1 MVKQLTLILISLFL
15 CKASVF
21 AQVVEWSNQQ
31 KLKSKSN
38 FTEIIGENASGLYM
52 LRGKNFDLASELIIE
67 KYKSNLSLEKSE
79 TFIQPHNSDVVS
91 ALLLPDGLLFI
102 ATKRNDSL
110 PKIDIISWKLDN
122 QLQKAGPIKVL
133 AQVDNALFKNNDA
146 VYVKGSANGN
156 NFSLVYLTE
165 GLEKNNTTIHLLGFN
180 PAMNLLFQKQ
190 FPVPHPPD
198 DIVISGFE
206 CDNEGNSFALIDFP
220 RTAEK
225 KKKGKL
231 RTFFLY
237 GYYQSLDKILEYELT
252 QDSLTINDL
261 ALAVNNYKKVVNV
274 AGFYATGENTNEAA
288 GSFVYCIDAVSTLT
302 LYKKYEPMNKSFET
316 KVIGMMRNE
325 TGSHLTDL
333 YIRKLIP
340 RSDGGVTMIAEKYY
354 ETRQTYTYYANGFP
368 QTASRV
374 TYNYDE
380 IVVLSKNGDGVTQY
394 NEFIKKAQS
403 SIGDGGYYSSFML
416 LNATNKLSF
425 VYNENASEESDVM
438 ISTLNPLG
446 QLETRILIKALSY
459 YVQLMPME
467 SKQINAN
474 SSIICTLKD
483 RRFTLMKLTN

>member
-15 CKASVF
+15 CKAVVH

-38 FTEIIGENASGLYM
+38 YTEIIGENPSGLYM
-52 LRGKNFDLASELIIE
+52 LRGKNDLMANELIIE
-67 KYKSNLSLEKSE
+67 KYKSNLALEKSE
-79 TFIQPHNSDVVS
+79 NLAQPHNSFIVS
-91 ALLLPDGLLFI
+91 ALLQPDGLLFI

-110 PKIDIISWKLDN
+110 PKIDIIAWKLDN
-122 QLQKAGPIKVL
+122 QFQKVGGIHVL
-133 AQVDNALFKNNDA
+133 AQVDNAIFKNNDE
-146 VYVKGSANGN
+146 VRVKGAANGN
-156 NFSLVYLTE
+156 SYSLMYTTE
-165 GLEKNNTTIHLLGFN
+165 GLEKNDATIHLLGFN
-180 PAMNLLFQKQ
+180 PSLNVLFQKQ
-190 FPVPHPPD
+190 FPVPYAPD
-198 DIVISGFE
+198 DIVISGLE

-220 RTAEK
+220 KTTEK

-231 RTFFLY
+231 RNFYLY
-237 GYYQSLDKILEYELT
+237 GYYQSLDKILEYEIT
-252 QDSLTINDL
+252 QDSLTINDIGL
-261 ALAVNNYKKVVNV
+261 VVNNYKKVVNV
-274 AGFYATGENTNEAA
+274 AGYYATGENPNEAT
-288 GSFVYCIDAVSTLT
+288 GSFVYCIDAASTLT
-302 LYKKYEPMNKSFET
+302 LYKKYEPMSKSFEA
-316 KVIGMMRNE
+316 KVIGIMRNE
-325 TGSHLTDL
+325 TGTHLSDL

-340 RSDGGVTMIAEKYY
+340 RSDGGVTIVGEKYY

-368 QTASRV
+368 QTASRI
-374 TYNYDE
+374 TYNFDE
-380 IVVLSKNGDGVTQY
+380 IIVLSKNGDGVTQY
-394 NEFIKKAQS
+394 NEFIKKAQT